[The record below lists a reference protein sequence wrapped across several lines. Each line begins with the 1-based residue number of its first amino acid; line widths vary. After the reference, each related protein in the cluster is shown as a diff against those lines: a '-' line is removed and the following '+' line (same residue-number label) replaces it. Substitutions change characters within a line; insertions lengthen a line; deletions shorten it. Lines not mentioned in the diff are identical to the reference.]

1 MTTQRPWPQRRR
13 LQDGQLAELSIV
25 NCESGE
31 STVIYET
38 AELIE
43 APNWTPDGE
52 WLIFN
57 ADCRIF
63 RISRDGKR
71 GPERINTE
79 PIKDLNNDP
88 ASSLRKQNHS
98 ILQVFESLFLEK
110 ELPLELTAW
119 ATCRTVTFVFL
130 YNAIYNQILV
140 WNELVG

>member
-52 WLIFN
+52 
-57 ADCRIF
+57 
-63 RISRDGKR
+63 
-71 GPERINTE
+71 
-79 PIKDLNNDP
+79 
-88 ASSLRKQNHS
+88 
-98 ILQVFESLFLEK
+98 
-110 ELPLELTAW
+110 
-119 ATCRTVTFVFL
+119 
-130 YNAIYNQILV
+130 
-140 WNELVG
+140 